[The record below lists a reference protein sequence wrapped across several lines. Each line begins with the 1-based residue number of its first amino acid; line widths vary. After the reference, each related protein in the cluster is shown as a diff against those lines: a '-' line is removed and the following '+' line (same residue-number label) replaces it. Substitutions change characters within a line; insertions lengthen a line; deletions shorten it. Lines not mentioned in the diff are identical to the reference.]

1 MTLATIQ
8 PASHRCRHEQSPS
21 SAETSRT
28 AQSAS
33 KAASLFWLSA
43 LLRPIRGFRLSYLPL
58 AMIYFA
64 YGAG

>member
-1 MTLATIQ
+1 MN
-8 PASHRCRHEQSPS
+8 QSPS

-33 KAASLFWLSA
+33 KAAGLFWLSA

-64 YGAG
+64 YGALG